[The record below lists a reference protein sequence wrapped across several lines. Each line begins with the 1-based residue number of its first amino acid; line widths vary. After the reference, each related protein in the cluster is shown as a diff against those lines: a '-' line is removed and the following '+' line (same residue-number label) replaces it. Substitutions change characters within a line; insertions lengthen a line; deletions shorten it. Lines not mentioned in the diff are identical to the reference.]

1 MFKLFKRKPK
11 QYTLCFCPKCN
22 NELVSSYSFVEDQI
36 LSDVWKEAKRLIQ
49 EVISNETRKVVST
62 KTS

>member
-1 MFKLFKRKPK
+1 MFKRKSK
-11 QYTLCFCPKCN
+11 QSTYCYCPRCN

-49 EVISNETRKVVST
+49 EVNPNET
-62 KTS
+62 

>member
-1 MFKLFKRKPK
+1 LGF
-11 QYTLCFCPKCN
+11 
-22 NELVSSYSFVEDQI
+22 SFVFVVGHVVNGKI
-36 LSDVWKEAKRLIQ
+36 IFTKTIQ